1 MKINDKAITEQLE
14 AIRRQVGGE
23 RAAFTPR
30 PFPDKQDRDLKTPE
44 AVEALFHA
52 SGLLIDAGRPVFAY
66 IRDHTVRQ
74 YSDDPNS
81 RNRVHFT
88 VCEKLQEMKNSGRFA
103 RYRLTHRDGD
113 AYLVDV
119 SEGWGRSRELDGQ
132 TLYPCKYCLA
142 NVGYH
147 CYSKD
152 MRAREKDEIVLTFE
166 AKEAYRLLW
175 QHFDAFRQSVSSMTS
190 SLVPTG
196 YPKGWNETSA
206 RFRKLQNYTCQ
217 KCGVNLTR
225 HRNLTD
231 THHIDGDKP
240 NVRYGN
246 LSCLCKICHSEEP
259 SHSHYKI
266 SRYVRDVINRERRRQ
281 GIDVS

>member
-1 MKINDKAITEQLE
+1 MKINDKTITEQLE

-30 PFPDKQDRDLKTPE
+30 PFPDKQDRDLETPE

-66 IRDHTVRQ
+66 IRDYTVGQ
-74 YSDDPNS
+74 YPDDPHL
-81 RNRVHFT
+81 RNKLHFT
-88 VCEKLQEMKNSGRFA
+88 VCEKLREMKKKGKFR
-103 RYRLTHRDGD
+103 RYRLTHQDSNE
-113 AYLVDV
+113 YLVDV
-119 SEGWGRSRELDGQ
+119 SAGWKRSKELDGQ
-132 TLYPCKYCLA
+132 TLYPCRYCLA
-142 NVGYH
+142 NAGYH

-152 MRAREKDEIVLTFE
+152 MLEEEKGEIVRAFE

-175 QHFDAFRQSVSSMTS
+175 QHFDAFRQSVGNMTS
-190 SLVPTG
+190 ALVPTG
-196 YPKGWNETSA
+196 YPKGWSELSA
-206 RFRKLQNYTCQ
+206 RFRELKKYTCQ

-231 THHIDGDKP
+231 AHHIDGDKP

-266 SRYVRDVINRERRRQ
+266 SQYVRDVINRERRRQ